1 MGGGSTTMGNR
12 VARERKRE
20 GMRERERE
28 GRKRERGGVVKDVK
42 LGIEMSPYFY
52 GCLVSAEVVIDNG
65 EIATCRVVD
74 LQHSIDNVLTQTQI
88 PLPCNREREQTNEHS
103 VADTEPQPSTNLVS
117 QASCISVS
125 LPLL

>member
-1 MGGGSTTMGNR
+1 MEADQGVINDGESGSE
-12 VARERKRE
+12 REKE
-20 GMRERERE
+20 GRDERERGKE
-28 GRKRERGGVVKDVK
+28 GRGKEGVVKDVK
-42 LGIEMSPYFY
+42 LGIEMSPYLY

-88 PLPCNREREQTNEHS
+88 PLSCSREREQTNEHS

-117 QASCISVS
+117 QVSCS

>member
-1 MGGGSTTMGNR
+1 MKS
-12 VARERKRE
+12 
-20 GMRERERE
+20 
-28 GRKRERGGVVKDVK
+28 
-42 LGIEMSPYFY
+42 GIEMSPHLY

-88 PLPCNREREQTNEHS
+88 PLPYNREREQINKHS
-103 VADTEPQPSTNLVS
+103 VADTELQPSTNLVS
-117 QASCISVS
+117 QASCISFS